1 MEDKTQKEKI
11 REEWKDAVET
21 ANAFTD
27 YVKMSGSRELNADAI
42 ADWWLKQIDL
52 AIKETEERI
61 VREID
66 STIETTS
73 ICSMHKDWNEDCK
86 ICRATTMPR
95 SMLLSLKEKLLS
107 TL

>member
-1 MEDKTQKEKI
+1 MDKTQKEKL
-11 REEWKDAVET
+11 EKEWIEFVEASLWQGEDEYTKNMAVG
-21 ANAFTD
+21 N
-27 YVKMSGSRELNADAI
+27 VS
-42 ADWWLKQIDL
+42 DWWLEQFDL